1 MSALAFTAVAET
13 TILRDDWYLSQPGN
27 KATLQL
33 SGHRTEK
40 AAIAYIRKNRISGIV
55 GYFST
60 QFDGKPWFAVTYG
73 AYSSVGDARKGLGSL
88 PEALRAHAPWP
99 RKFSAIQPLIDSPA
113 AEKVTAAPVPVPV
126 PQKQVAKAVSA
137 DNDAPEDAQAVY
149 DKGDYKRAYDLWL
162 IGANEGNAEAQF
174 NIAVMYSRGEGV
186 AQNNAKAIEWYTHS
200 ADQGYAPAQY
210 NLGAAYLDGQIVK
223 GSEALAASWWLKAA
237 KQGFVQAQFNIGSL
251 YCRGIGVAQDT
262 EQCKHWYGKAADNGD
277 EHARKMLD
285 GINSSETSAASEAK
299 QKPKPKPEPAVK
311 KSKPAA
317 VVSKEPTVKP
327 EQKPAEKSSLKGNE
341 WLMSRNP
348 GHMTIQLYGGRDQA
362 NVRQF
367 VKTHSIE
374 DKSHVMTQTRSGSPW
389 YTVAYGEFKNL
400 SEAKKVDAE
409 LSSQF
414 GITDT
419 WVRTFGSIQEAIR
432 KSGSTAKAPPAKV
445 SPANKKVAPVPD
457 KPASNHISTE
467 DRDQLRK
474 AQSLFVRGKYMD
486 ALNIWTPLAEKGIA
500 EAQYSLGFLYHSGW
514 GPERDLKK
522 AVRWYSLAG
531 EQEENRA
538 QFNLGVLLVEGEPD
552 GITVDYSAGVTWI
565 KRSAKNGNTRA
576 RELLA
581 EAYEKGL
588 YDLPK
593 SSKES
598 QYWKSR

>member
-1 MSALAFTAVAET
+1 MLLTLSALTFTAVAET
-13 TILRDDWYLSQPGN
+13 PILRDDWYLSQPDN

-40 AAIAYIRKNRISGIV
+40 AAKTYIRKNRISGKV

-73 AYSSVGDARKGLGSL
+73 AYSSIGDARKGLASL
-88 PEALRAHAPWP
+88 PEALRTHAPWP
-99 RKFSAIQPLIDSPA
+99 RKFSAIKPLIDKPVASKTAPA
-113 AEKVTAAPVPVPV
+113 PTPAPAMQIADPA
-126 PQKQVAKAVSA
+126 VASSNSK
-137 DNDAPEDAQAVY
+137 EDAQAVY
-149 DKGDYKRAYDLWL
+149 DKGDYKQAYELWL
-162 IGANEGNAEAQF
+162 SEATRGDAEAQF
-174 NIAVMYSRGEGV
+174 NIAVMYSRGEGI
-186 AQNNAKAIEWYTHS
+186 AQDNAKAIEWYTHS
-200 ADQGYAPAQY
+200 AEQGHAPAQY

-223 GSEALAASWWLKAA
+223 GNEALAASWWLKAA
-237 KQGFVQAQFNIGSL
+237 QQGFVQAQFNIGSL

-262 EQCKHWYGKAADNGD
+262 EQCKYWYGKAADNGD
-277 EHARKMLD
+277 EHARKMLAS
-285 GINSSETSAASEAK
+285 IKASETSTTSSVKPTPAS
-299 QKPKPKPEPAVK
+299 VD
-311 KSKPAA
+311 SKPAA

-327 EQKPAEKSSLKGNE
+327 EQKPGQKSDLKGND
-341 WLMSRNP
+341 WFMSRNP
-348 GHMTIQLYGGRDQA
+348 GHMTIQLYGGKDQS

-374 DKSHVMTQTRSGSPW
+374 DKSHVMTQSRKGSPW

-400 SEAKKVDAE
+400 TEAKKVDAE

-414 GITDT
+414 GINDT
-419 WVRTFGSIQEAIR
+419 WIRTFGSIQEAI
-432 KSGSTAKAPPAKV
+432 GNTENTAEAPPV
-445 SPANKKVAPVPD
+445 KKETATVPE
-457 KPASNHISTE
+457 KPASNRISKE

-486 ALNIWTPLAEKGIA
+486 ALGTWKPLAEKGNA

-514 GPERDLKK
+514 GPERDLEK
-522 AVRWYSLAG
+522 AVKWYSLAG

-588 YDLPK
+588 YDLPQ